1 MSESDVRADP
11 ARVITERHGRV
22 LLIRLQ
28 RPAKRNAIDAAMT
41 AALDAAF
48 DELDDNPDLWC
59 GVLSGGRHNFCAGTD
74 LIEGPGE
81 STIRGGR
88 YGVVGRPR
96 AKPLVAAVEGFA
108 YGGGLELAL
117 ASDIVVA
124 GRSARF
130 GLPEVTHGVVA
141 NAGALFRAHQPLPL
155 NIAKQMLLTGR
166 PITADR
172 AHSCGFVNEIV
183 DDGAAERSAI
193 TTAEQIAANAPVA
206 VQATLHAISTV
217 VRGGDGQGWLLTS
230 DAEEKVRNSTDFQEG
245 LRAFREKR
253 PARWQG
259 N

>member
-1 MSESDVRADP
+1 MPEHGDGAET

-48 DELDDNPDLWC
+48 NELDDNPDLWC
-59 GVLSGGRHNFCAGTD
+59 GVLSGGRQNFCAGTD
-74 LIEGPGE
+74 LINGPGE
-81 STIRGGR
+81 VTDRGGR
-88 YGVVGRPR
+88 YGVVGRHR
-96 AKPLVAAVEGFA
+96 SKPLVAAVEGFA

-117 ASDIVVA
+117 ASDIVIA

-130 GLPEVTHGVVA
+130 ALPEVTHGVVA
-141 NAGALFRAHQPLPL
+141 NAGALFRAHQALPL

-172 AHSCGFVNEIV
+172 AHGYGLVNEIV
-183 DDGAAERSAI
+183 DDGAAEQSAI
-193 TTAEQIAANAPVA
+193 ATAEQIAANAPVA
-206 VQATLHAISTV
+206 VQATLRAISTV
-217 VRGGDGQGWLLTS
+217 VRGDDDRGWIFTS
-230 DAEEKVRNSTDFQEG
+230 QAEEKVRNSNDFQEG
-245 LRAFREKR
+245 LLAFREKR
-253 PARWQG
+253 PARWNG